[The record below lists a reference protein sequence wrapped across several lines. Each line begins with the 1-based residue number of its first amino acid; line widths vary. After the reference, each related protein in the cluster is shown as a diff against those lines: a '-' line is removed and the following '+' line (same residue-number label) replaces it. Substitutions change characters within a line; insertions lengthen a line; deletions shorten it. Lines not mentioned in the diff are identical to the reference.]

1 MAPPA
6 PESPI
11 TRAGGDAPRPTQ
23 DEFREVLGRSPSG
36 AADLL
41 EQVHAADAA
50 SWLEDVSDEDA
61 WQVFSSLGTEERA
74 DILEYA
80 RDGLRGALVKRLS
93 AGELIELTE
102 ELPPDE
108 AVDMLGDADERVTQ
122 DVLQRVPQ
130 ELAEDLRELIA
141 YPPETAGGVMTS
153 DYLSVEAGTRV
164 GDAIK
169 LVRVEGDSDE
179 EIGVFVVDDDER
191 PVGYISDRTL
201 LSTPIHSVV
210 EESMVEPFT
219 IEATADQEEAAQLL
233 ARYSLG
239 ALAVVDVEG
248 RLVGVIA
255 ADDAVEIMAEEV
267 REDILKL
274 VGTAPGQREQT
285 RMTILARVRQRLPLM
300 GVTVLAGLTS
310 AWFLEAFTGAE
321 ASGGT
326 ASILRYLPLI
336 IGLSGNIGIQ
346 SSTIFV
352 RGFATGEIARER
364 EWSVL
369 TSEVAVGT
377 SIGALCGATTL
388 VVASLLERGTWL
400 DPFGVAVG
408 IAVTVAAL
416 WTAILGCLIPMGCR
430 RAGIDPA
437 IVAGP
442 FLVALSDVS
451 GSVIYIVVALRLIGL

>member
-1 MAPPA
+1 M
-6 PESPI
+6 
-11 TRAGGDAPRPTQ
+11 
-23 DEFREVLGRSPSG
+23 
-36 AADLL
+36 
-41 EQVHAADAA
+41 
-50 SWLEDVSDEDA
+50 
-61 WQVFSSLGTEERA
+61 
-74 DILEYA
+74 
-80 RDGLRGALVKRLS
+80 
-93 AGELIELTE
+93 
-102 ELPPDE
+102 
-108 AVDMLGDADERVTQ
+108 
-122 DVLQRVPQ
+122 
-130 ELAEDLRELIA
+130 
-141 YPPETAGGVMTS
+141 
-153 DYLSVEAGTRV
+153 
-164 GDAIK
+164 
-169 LVRVEGDSDE
+169 
-179 EIGVFVVDDDER
+179 
-191 PVGYISDRTL
+191 
-201 LSTPIHSVV
+201 
-210 EESMVEPFT
+210 
-219 IEATADQEEAAQLL
+219 
-233 ARYSLG
+233 
-239 ALAVVDVEG
+239 
-248 RLVGVIA
+248 
-255 ADDAVEIMAEEV
+255 
-267 REDILKL
+267 
-274 VGTAPGQREQT
+274 
-285 RMTILARVRQRLPLM
+285 
-300 GVTVLAGLTS
+300 
-310 AWFLEAFTGAE
+310 